1 MTNPTPNATTPN
13 PVTGPA
19 SFQVTVSVD
28 NNHCHFYAICVQEA
42 PEVFDLSIDGR
53 LRYRAKP
60 DAHLYEKVWNAA
72 RLCPM
77 QAIHIQPAE
86 TAMIPI
92 VTKRPA
98 AKPVATPN
106 TSGEPFQNRANIDDA
121 S

>member
-1 MTNPTPNATTPN
+1 MTNPQTN
-13 PVTGPA
+13 PEPSSEPA
-19 SFQVTVSVD
+19 AGFQVTVDVD

-53 LRYRAKP
+53 IRYKSKP

-77 QAIHIQPAE
+77 QAIHIEPSNIVK
-86 TAMIPI
+86 IPT
-92 VTKRPA
+92 VG
-98 AKPVATPN
+98 AK
-106 TSGEPFQNRANIDDA
+106 GRA